1 MTMTKQDFLVVSGLE
16 VQTLELWLEHEWL
29 VPEETPSGPAYSEID
44 LARAHLIQD
53 LKADLGVNDEGID
66 IVLHLVDQLHGMR
79 RLLAALHDDL
89 KEKKD

>member
-29 VPEETPSGPAYSEID
+29 VPEETSSGPTYSEID

-53 LKADLGVNDEGID
+53 LKTDLGVNDEGID

>member
-29 VPEETPSGPAYSEID
+29 VPEETPSGPTYSEID

-53 LKADLGVNDEGID
+53 LKTDLGVNDEGID
-66 IVLHLVDQLHGMR
+66 VVLHLVDQLHGMR

>member
-29 VPEETPSGPAYSEID
+29 VPEETSSGPAYSEID

-53 LKADLGVNDEGID
+53 LKTDLGVNDEGID

>member
-16 VQTLELWLEHEWL
+16 VQTLELWLAHEWL
-29 VPEETPSGPAYSEID
+29 VPEETSSGPAYSEID

-53 LKADLGVNDEGID
+53 LKSDLGVNDEGID